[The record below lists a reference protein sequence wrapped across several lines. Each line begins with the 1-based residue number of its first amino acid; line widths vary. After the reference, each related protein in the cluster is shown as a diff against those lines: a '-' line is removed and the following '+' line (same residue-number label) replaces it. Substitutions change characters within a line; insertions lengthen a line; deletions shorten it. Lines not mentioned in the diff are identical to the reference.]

1 MLKTA
6 LVTGGSKRI
15 GKAISEGL
23 AEAGYAVA
31 IHYNSSADDAEA
43 LAASLRQK
51 GAKAIAIQANLNN
64 GAETRILLSRTIDEL
79 GPVNLLI
86 NNASVFEEDFASDI
100 DDGIWDQHFQVH
112 VKAPSLLAA
121 AFANQGL
128 SDGLIVNVID
138 ERVWKLTPNFTS
150 YTLSKSALWTATKTM
165 AQAFAP
171 TIRVNA
177 IGPGPTLPSARQ
189 TQADFDHQVQTLPL
203 KRSPNL
209 EEFSNTILYFVRA
222 KSVTGQMI
230 ALDGGQHLGWQTP
243 DHRTTGKP

>member
-209 EEFSNTILYFVRA
+209 EEFSDTILYFVRA

-243 DHRTTGKP
+243 DQYAPE